1 MLFRSGGGTAVFRVT
16 ATVSPTATSGLA
28 TMFTISPPSGLPD
41 TNPDNNAAIDADS
54 FVVDPALVFSS
65 DVGCTSQ
72 PFIRLVNP
80 STGEPIR
87 EFMPYEPAFIGG
99 IRVTT
104 GDLTGDGIDEIVVAP
119 GRGRVGEVRVFT
131 QWGYELF
138 DYRTLPFGAN
148 YTSGVELAIGDVTGD
163 GIADIVAS
171 MSAGASQVSVF
182 RVDPNAADPVINT
195 PVFTLQPFGA
205 TFVGGVAVAVGDV
218 GSFSGGTTRNVTAA
232 DGRGELIV
240 ASGAGMRAT
249 VQVYDLSGC
258 TPRLVDTINPF
269 AGSTTV
275 GSLTVSMG
283 RYDTDTIDDIIVSSG
298 SGGGSRV
305 EVFSGRIDDPA
316 DARLLALAPF
326 ANTTRPNAP
335 VTAAGLDLDRDGI
348 IDGFAFGQGLG
359 GNLGMVR
366 QTSRTGVLLSQ

>member
-1 MLFRSGGGTAVFRVT
+1 MLFRS
-16 ATVSPTATSGLA
+16 
-28 TMFTISPPSGLPD
+28 
-41 TNPDNNAAIDADS
+41 
-54 FVVDPALVFSS
+54 
-65 DVGCTSQ
+65 
-72 PFIRLVNP
+72 
-80 STGEPIR
+80 
-87 EFMPYEPAFIGG
+87 
-99 IRVTT
+99 
-104 GDLTGDGIDEIVVAP
+104 
-119 GRGRVGEVRVFT
+119 
-131 QWGYELF
+131 
-138 DYRTLPFGAN
+138 
-148 YTSGVELAIGDVTGD
+148 
-163 GIADIVAS
+163 
-171 MSAGASQVSVF
+171 
-182 RVDPNAADPVINT
+182 
-195 PVFTLQPFGA
+195 
-205 TFVGGVAVAVGDV
+205 

-366 QTSRTGVLLSQ
+366 QTSRTGALLSQWMLPATPLRVTALNNKPVPGAVNNRMTMLTGLQGAGSIAAKQAAFAAFAAELARVNADGTKRLRP